1 MGTDKNI
8 KLHIVT
14 DIKMMKNI
22 HYGKSAFT
30 LVEDFGVERSIQVVM
45 TSLII
50 SGLGIAGAA
59 YAGRFALR
67 AAKKVDWMKVKKAIP
82 DLPDLSLNAY
92 YKGGFDAKM
101 SKREAALVLGV
112 SQNANT
118 QKVRDS
124 HRRIMIAN
132 HPDKGALLI
141 LLRRS
146 TKLKTLWRE
155 RRKEVE
161 SRNEDIYL
169 FILFI

>member
-50 SGLGIAGAA
+50 AGLGIAGAA

-132 HPDKGALLI
+132 HPDKGGSPYLASKI
-141 LLRRS
+141 NEAKDIMEGK
-146 TKLKTLWRE
+146 TKG
-155 RRKEVE
+155 
-161 SRNEDIYL
+161 S
-169 FILFI
+169 